1 MSTMEWSDFST
12 VVYMLFYVVLHKFCL
27 HSFLFASFDHKI
39 SELVVHARFSLGL
52 CNPVTR
58 ADTFSKTCSWS
69 CRWCMQWPWVLRL
82 DSFTYIRPLFSRG
95 YSKSKHSIGNHS
107 FTLCTALFP
116 YFHSFYHLGDGRQHG
131 SIECENWRLAI
142 DRPISARV
150 A

>member
-58 ADTFSKTCSWS
+58 ADTYWEDKWISISTIVFKFKAVSKKNKLAYPILT
-69 CRWCMQWPWVLRL
+69 Q
-82 DSFTYIRPLFSRG
+82 
-95 YSKSKHSIGNHS
+95 SINLYKATNLH
-107 FTLCTALFP
+107 
-116 YFHSFYHLGDGRQHG
+116 Y
-131 SIECENWRLAI
+131 
-142 DRPISARV
+142 
-150 A
+150 